1 MTAIRTNKT
10 GKAEYEQLSS
20 ARVTKL
26 KNIVVSKCSKGGFTI
41 AQQLV
46 VSDDQNEVSVFM
58 KGAYHIRDIDALV
71 AVRDAIDEAIG
82 KSIESDEE
90 SIEDDVD
97 WDE

>member
-1 MTAIRTNKT
+1 MTAIRTNKI

-20 ARVTKL
+20 ARVTKS

-46 VSDDQNEVSVFM
+46 VSDDQNEVSVFL
-58 KGAYHIRDIDALV
+58 KGAYHIRDIDALI

-82 KSIESDEE
+82 KSIESDEG